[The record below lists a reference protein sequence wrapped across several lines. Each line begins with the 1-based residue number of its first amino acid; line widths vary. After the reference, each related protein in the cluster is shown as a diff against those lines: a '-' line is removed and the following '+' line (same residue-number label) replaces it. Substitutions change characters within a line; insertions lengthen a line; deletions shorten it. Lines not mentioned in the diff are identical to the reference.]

1 VHSSR
6 PDSSSART
14 ALSARRARILL
25 GVYLLVLVALVVP
38 RRLERRLLGLS
49 VRAVDQVSGPDA
61 SLVSRLV
68 EPALNVALFIPLA
81 LLLCWAIPVMS
92 RGRIWVLCVLTSCA
106 VEVTQYFFLPAREA
120 SLRDVVTNST
130 GAAIGVLLH
139 WLITQGRRTGRQPA
153 RQQ

>member
-6 PDSSSART
+6 PVSSSART
-14 ALSARRARILL
+14 GLSARRARILL
-25 GVYLLVLVALVVP
+25 GVYLLLLVALVVP

-49 VRAVDQVSGPDA
+49 ERAVDQVSGPDA

-68 EPALNVALFIPLA
+68 EPTLNVALFVPLA
-81 LLLCWAIPVMS
+81 LLLCWAIPMLS
-92 RGRIWVLCVLTSCA
+92 RGKIWVLCVLTSCA
-106 VEVTQYFFLPAREA
+106 VEVTQYFFLPARDG

-130 GAAIGVLLH
+130 GAAIGVVLH
-139 WLITQGRRTGRQPA
+139 WLITRGWRTGGQPV